1 MLGNLGRNGRLTPD
15 RGHDPSAKT
24 GQPSGPQAWVMTRVM
39 TRVMVRVMARVV
51 FSHAA
56 WLIFDLASIDRAE
69 YGNKCRGRWA
79 PFARAALSS
88 CRYLPLF

>member
-24 GQPSGPQAWVMTRVM
+24 GQPSGPQAWVM

-79 PFARAALSS
+79 PFARAVPSS
-88 CRYLPLF
+88 CKYHPPF